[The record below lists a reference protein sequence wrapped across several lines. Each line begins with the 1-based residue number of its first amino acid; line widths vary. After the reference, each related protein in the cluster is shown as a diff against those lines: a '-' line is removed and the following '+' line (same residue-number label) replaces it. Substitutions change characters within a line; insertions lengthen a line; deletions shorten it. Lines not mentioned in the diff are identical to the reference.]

1 VVPRAIDSQYP
12 AAAAPPFAARVRGA
26 NGEPAAA
33 GESGDLEIEAE
44 SPPGKRSTGSGT
56 LHFGMERPRP
66 AGRIRRESEREMTL
80 IPYVIEQS
88 QRGERHFD
96 IYSRLLRD
104 RIIFLGTGITDDT
117 SNVIVAQLLF
127 LEAEDPEKEIHLYLN
142 SPGGSVTAGLAI
154 YDTMQYVRPDVSTLC
169 MGQAASMA
177 AWLLAAGAENKRA
190 ALPNSRIMLHQ
201 PMGGVQGQASDIDI
215 HAREIL
221 KLRERMNQILAD
233 HTGRAIE
240 EIARDTERDYY
251 MSGDDAQA
259 YGLIDRVIRERDAA
273 GRANGGS
280 KDGGAST

>member
-1 VVPRAIDSQYP
+1 
-12 AAAAPPFAARVRGA
+12 
-26 NGEPAAA
+26 
-33 GESGDLEIEAE
+33 
-44 SPPGKRSTGSGT
+44 
-56 LHFGMERPRP
+56 MERPRP
-66 AGRIRRESEREMTL
+66 PGRIRHDTEREMTL

-104 RIIFLGTGITDDT
+104 RIIFLGTAITDDT

-177 AWLLAAGAENKRA
+177 AWLLAAGAKNKRT

-221 KLRERMNQILAD
+221 KLRDRMNHILAD
-233 HTGRAIE
+233 HTGRSVE

-259 YGLIDRVIRERDAA
+259 YGIVDRVIRERDAA
-273 GRANGGS
+273 GRSNGG
-280 KDGGAST
+280 KNGGGAST

>member
-1 VVPRAIDSQYP
+1 V
-12 AAAAPPFAARVRGA
+12 
-26 NGEPAAA
+26 NGEPAGA

-44 SPPGKRSTGSGT
+44 RPPGNHSTGSGT
-56 LHFGMERPRP
+56 LRFGMERPRP

-104 RIIFLGTGITDDT
+104 RIIFLGTAITDDS

-177 AWLLAAGAENKRA
+177 AWLLAAGAKNKRA

-221 KLRERMNQILAD
+221 KLRDRMNRILAD
-233 HTGRAIE
+233 HTGRSIE

-280 KDGGAST
+280 QDGGAST